1 MRLRSSLFLFY
12 EVNKMNKLVR
22 NSEQLDLFNLPV
34 LDEIIESKQEEKVLS
49 IDPKKIN
56 KNADLFIKFKQIAL
70 AVYNSKE
77 WTEDEILEAAETI
90 YPYIGFRTNKYTA
103 SNHVVRASWVS
114 EKSQKD
120 LGLLGKSSQTYC
132 HPIYF
137 KMARPEYYKRFLILS
152 DADSLKAHYTDT
164 YYRKDKPFVRYTYM
178 SEEYLVGYAY
188 LINLLRKPIV
198 EDSKNR
204 MDFATYEFD
213 DLIKGL
219 IAGNKSNNYN
229 FYDYA
234 MTHAEIKKKRTKE
247 AEYDNQLLQ
256 ETFVH
261 LGRDGSNLSYDGYL
275 DFTRLIAYIQKA
287 LDDNFQLVA

>member
-1 MRLRSSLFLFY
+1 M
-12 EVNKMNKLVR
+12 
-22 NSEQLDLFNLPV
+22 
-34 LDEIIESKQEEKVLS
+34 
-49 IDPKKIN
+49 
-56 KNADLFIKFKQIAL
+56 
-70 AVYNSKE
+70 
-77 WTEDEILEAAETI
+77 
-90 YPYIGFRTNKYTA
+90 
-103 SNHVVRASWVS
+103 VRASWVS

-132 HPIYF
+132 NPIYF

-234 MTHAEIKKKRTKE
+234 MTHAEIKKKHDKE